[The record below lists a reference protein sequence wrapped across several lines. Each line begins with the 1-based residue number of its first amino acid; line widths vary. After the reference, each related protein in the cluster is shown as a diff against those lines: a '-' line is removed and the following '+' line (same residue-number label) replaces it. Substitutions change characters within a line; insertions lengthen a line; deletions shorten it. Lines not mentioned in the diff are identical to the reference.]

1 MSPSAYSCKLKTIDE
16 AQQMKQ
22 ISVINS
28 LIVPPE
34 MVDKALEIRE
44 VYMDYFRKQP
54 GFVSAT
60 FYKSINADNQFNY
73 INIVVWESLE
83 AFQTVVNKGFENED
97 GLNED
102 NMKVLGKGFPEPIK
116 IAPGQYEVIAG

>member
-1 MSPSAYSCKLKTIDE
+1 
-16 AQQMKQ
+16 
-22 ISVINS
+22 
-28 LIVPPE
+28 
-34 MVDKALEIRE
+34 
-44 VYMDYFRKQP
+44 MDYFRKQP